1 MKKFIIAFALCLA
14 CFTLAAQQN
23 IYVID
28 NVTVKNFDGT
38 QLQGKIITNYQISTQ
53 GSGKKAVTVH
63 AITTAP
69 TDVTVSVSPI
79 GGPIDS
85 PIIIRRSDAGDV
97 SEVTATENDLS
108 QAKVTIRDY
117 TGASDKAPV
126 LIIDA
131 KRYDDTSKAPVL
143 IIDAKR
149 YDDTSVLKT
158 IDPKQIKSITV
169 LKDEAAIKAFDAP
182 NGVIIVDLKKDSDK

>member
-14 CFTLAAQQN
+14 CFTLSAQQ
-23 IYVID
+23 ILYVID
-28 NVTVKNFDGT
+28 NVAVQNFDGS
-38 QLQGKIITNYQISTQ
+38 QLQGKTITNYQISTQ

-69 TDVTVSVSPI
+69 ANVTMSISPI
-79 GGPIDS
+79 GGSIDN
-85 PIIIRRSDAGDV
+85 PIIIRPSGAPDIPEGVA
-97 SEVTATENDLS
+97 AENDLP
-108 QAKVTIRDY
+108 QAKVTIRGY
-117 TGASDKAPV
+117 AGASDK
-126 LIIDA
+126 D
-131 KRYDDTSKAPVL
+131 PVL

-169 LKDEAAIKAFDAP
+169 LKDEAAMKTYDAP

>member
-28 NVTVKNFDGT
+28 SVTVKNFDGT

-117 TGASDKAPV
+117 AGASDKAPV
-126 LIIDA
+126 LIIYA

-169 LKDEAAIKAFDAP
+169 LKDEAARKAFDAP

>member
-79 GGPIDS
+79 DGPIDS

-108 QAKVTIRDY
+108 QAKVTIRGY

-131 KRYDDTSKAPVL
+131 KRYDDTSKDPVL

-169 LKDEAAIKAFDAP
+169 LGDEAARKAFDAP

>member
-1 MKKFIIAFALCLA
+1 MKKYIIAIALCLA
-14 CFTLAAQQN
+14 CFTLSAQQN

-28 NVTVKNFDGT
+28 NVTVENFDGS
-38 QLQGKIITNYQISTQ
+38 QLQGKTIKDYHISKQ

-69 TDVTVSVSPI
+69 RDVTVSVSPI

-108 QAKVTIRDY
+108 QAKVTFRGY
-117 TGASDKAPV
+117 AGASDKAPV

-131 KRYDDTSKAPVL
+131 KRYDDTSKSPVL

-158 IDPKQIKSITV
+158 INPKQIKSITV
-169 LKDEAAIKAFDAP
+169 LKDEATIKAFDAP

>member
-1 MKKFIIAFALCLA
+1 MKKYIIAIALCLA
-14 CFTLAAQQN
+14 CFTLSAQQT
-23 IYVID
+23 IYIID

-79 GGPIDS
+79 GGPIDNS
-85 PIIIRRSDAGDV
+85 IIIPA
-97 SEVTATENDLS
+97 AENDLP
-108 QAKVTIRDY
+108 QAKVIIRSY
-117 TGASDKAPV
+117 SGASDKDPV
-126 LIIDA
+126 LIIDG
-131 KRYDDTSKAPVL
+131 KRYEDSSA
-143 IIDAKR
+143 
-149 YDDTSVLKT
+149 LKDL
-158 IDPKQIKSITV
+158 DPKKIKSITV
-169 LKDEAAIKAFDAP
+169 LKDEAAIKTYNAP

>member
-79 GGPIDS
+79 GGPIDNS
-85 PIIIRRSDAGDV
+85 IIIPA
-97 SEVTATENDLS
+97 AENDLP
-108 QAKVTIRDY
+108 QAKVTIRGY
-117 TGASDKAPV
+117 AGASDKDPV
-126 LIIDA
+126 LIIDG
-131 KRYDDTSKAPVL
+131 KRYEDSSA
-143 IIDAKR
+143 
-149 YDDTSVLKT
+149 LKDL
-158 IDPKQIKSITV
+158 DPKKIKSITV
-169 LKDEAAIKAFDAP
+169 LKDEAAIKTYNAP

>member
-1 MKKFIIAFALCLA
+1 MKKYIIAFALCLA
-14 CFTLAAQQN
+14 CFTLSAQQ
-23 IYVID
+23 ILYVID
-28 NVTVKNFDGT
+28 NVTVQNFDGS
-38 QLQGKIITNYQISTQ
+38 QLQGKTITNYQITTQ

-69 TDVTVSVSPI
+69 ANVTMSISPI
-79 GGPIDS
+79 GGSIDN
-85 PIIIRRSDAGDV
+85 PIIIRPSGAPDIPEGVA
-97 SEVTATENDLS
+97 AENDLP
-108 QAKVTIRDY
+108 QAKVTIRGY
-117 TGASDKAPV
+117 AGASDK
-126 LIIDA
+126 D
-131 KRYDDTSKAPVL
+131 PVL

-169 LKDEAAIKAFDAP
+169 LKDEAAMKTYDAP

>member
-1 MKKFIIAFALCLA
+1 MKKYIIAIALCLA
-14 CFTLAAQQN
+14 CFTLSAQQN

-28 NVTVKNFDGT
+28 NVTVENFDGS
-38 QLQGKIITNYQISTQ
+38 QLQGKTIKDYHISKQ

-85 PIIIRRSDAGDV
+85 PIIIRRSDASDV
-97 SEVTATENDLS
+97 SEVTVTEKDLP
-108 QAKVTIRDY
+108 QAKVTIRSY
-117 TGASDKAPV
+117 AGSSDK
-126 LIIDA
+126 D
-131 KRYDDTSKAPVL
+131 PVL

-169 LKDEAAIKAFDAP
+169 LKDEATIKAFDAP

>member
-108 QAKVTIRDY
+108 QAKVTIRGY
-117 TGASDKAPV
+117 AGASD
-126 LIIDA
+126 
-131 KRYDDTSKAPVL
+131 KAPVL